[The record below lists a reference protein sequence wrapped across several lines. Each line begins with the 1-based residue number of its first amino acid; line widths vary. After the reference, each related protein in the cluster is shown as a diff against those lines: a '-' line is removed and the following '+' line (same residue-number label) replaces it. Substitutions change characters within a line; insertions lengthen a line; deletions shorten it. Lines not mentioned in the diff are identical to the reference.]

1 MGGLL
6 WQLICSVWW
15 VYVVYP
21 ELWKTYGFSRTLP
34 PKKEKR
40 HFSFLSGESKITYMG
55 QASNNSALLF
65 SSGNGPTLYQRKD
78 SSLDQTP
85 ETCGN
90 RSYSFFV
97 IFFSYHRC
105 QFFVNLCRIPK
116 VCANRA
122 ICKMWGSEL
131 RCECGS
137 HKKDCKP
144 GVNQCRANP
153 GLCVDEENMCIELYD
168 NNMGWSIGNE
178 KEGDGFACISTDTV
192 KSLKDNTHYC
202 DVSMETFTRIGGVE
216 PRNELD
222 LCCYRM
228 LTCAGGESIP
238 SKGTV
243 FSYRPCYCNVE
254 FRKCLLE
261 VAHDLKYKKK
271 AQDMIRVVDSIT
283 HCSIDD
289 GEQCDPAR
297 PWTCKKGDLINPKIA
312 HCVIDCKTGPLL
324 PIWARACAIRQCRPP
339 HHQDHLR
346 IVDVPLIEESSIC
359 KPVEKLPVVC
369 GNRDTNTRCVCDGK
383 PNRAD
388 FTDRCRCQYW
398 PDQWGHRQKDSD

>member
-1 MGGLL
+1 M
-6 WQLICSVWW
+6 
-15 VYVVYP
+15 
-21 ELWKTYGFSRTLP
+21 
-34 PKKEKR
+34 
-40 HFSFLSGESKITYMG
+40 
-55 QASNNSALLF
+55 F
-65 SSGNGPTLYQRKD
+65 SSGNEPTLLLRKD
-78 SSLDQTP
+78 SSLDRTP

-90 RSYSFFV
+90 RSYSYFV

-116 VCANRA
+116 VCANGA

-153 GLCVDEENMCIELYD
+153 GLCVDEGNMCIELYD
-168 NNMGWSIGNE
+168 NNLSWSIGNE

-216 PRNELD
+216 PRHELD

-238 SKGTV
+238 SKGIV

-289 GEQCDPAR
+289 GKQCDPIR
-297 PWTCKKGDLINPKIA
+297 PWTCKRGDLINPKIA

-324 PIWARACAIRQCRPP
+324 PIWARACAIRQCKPP

-346 IVDVPLIEESSIC
+346 IVDVPLTEESSIC

-398 PDQWGHRQKDSD
+398 PDQWVHGQKDSD